1 MVEKDIVVGTF
12 TNIKLSGAATTLQKA
27 QAIELIDDLI
37 AATKQARMRANTAEV
52 VDGKVGAA
60 ITSYLMQAFK

>member
-1 MVEKDIVVGTF
+1 MVGTF

-27 QAIELIDDLI
+27 QAIELVDDLI
-37 AATKQARMRANTAEV
+37 AATKQARMRANTVEV
-52 VDGKVGAA
+52 IDGKVGTA